1 VVGGVGGKV
10 GGGVGGSV
18 GGGVGGGVG
27 NGVGGTV
34 GVVSGNAV
42 AGTVVAHPRPTVMQQ
57 KSFCSWDHRES
68 KSMKP
73 SLQSKRF
80 EVDEVKHDKSQQS
93 RGINNKLKRQQLVI
107 KQVKSLLG
115 RTTSKSPPQPTNL

>member
-1 VVGGVGGKV
+1 
-10 GGGVGGSV
+10 VGGSV

-42 AGTVVAHPRPTVMQQ
+42 AGMVVAQPRLTVIQQ
-57 KSFCSWDHRES
+57 KSFCSWDQRLS

-73 SLQSKRF
+73 SLQSNRF
-80 EVDEVKHDKSQQS
+80 DVDEVKQDRSQQS
-93 RGINNKLKRQQLVI
+93 KGINNKLNKQQLVI
-107 KQVKSLLG
+107 MQVKSLLG
-115 RTTSKSPPQPTNL
+115 RTTSKSPPHPTNL